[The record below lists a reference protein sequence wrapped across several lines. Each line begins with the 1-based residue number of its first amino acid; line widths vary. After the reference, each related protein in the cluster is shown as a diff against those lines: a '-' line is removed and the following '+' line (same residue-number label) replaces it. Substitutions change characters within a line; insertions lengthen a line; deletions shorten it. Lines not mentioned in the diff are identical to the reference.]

1 MANERQKR
9 LMQEA
14 LDENLT
20 SDALDELQHQLNQ
33 DMSAADTFDRL
44 QQVDRMMRNAPH
56 ERAPQRLAMNIMA
69 RLAQTIKPQQL
80 SRLSGLALALSLSL
94 VALVMMPLLLGIAWF
109 MLSLIGSA
117 TALNGLI
124 QGVVTLLAF
133 GMASLEWF
141 VLQVQTFLSA
151 NPEVPLFMVA
161 LIPISLL
168 WLVRFGPRSRAT
180 SHVQ

>member
-14 LDENLT
+14 LDENL
-20 SDALDELQHQLNQ
+20 SSEALTELHDQLNQ
-33 DMSAADTFDRL
+33 DVTAADSFDRL
-44 QQVDRMMRNAPH
+44 QQVDRMLRNAPH
-56 ERAPQRLAMNIMA
+56 ERAPQRLAANIMA
-69 RLAQTIKPQQL
+69 KLAQTLNPQQL

-124 QGVVTLLAF
+124 QAIVGLLAF

-141 VLQVQTFLSA
+141 VLQVQTFVAA
-151 NPEVPLFMVA
+151 NPEVPLLMIG
-161 LIPISLL
+161 LIPVSVL
-168 WLVRFGPRSRAT
+168 WLVRFGPRNRAT
-180 SHVQ
+180 DM